1 MGVLQRILE
10 EVAGWRRSSS
20 RPHSVDRPLNVKA
33 LERVLQYSIRNP
45 ELFRQALIHRSYL
58 QDADEAPV
66 ASNERLEFLGDSILN
81 LVVSEYVFYEY
92 PNADEGELTK
102 IRSRLVNRKA
112 LVAYARQ
119 LNLWDFMFISASA
132 AQSVGRGSE
141 TILADAFEA
150 LIAAMYLDGGYT
162 EAQRFVRT
170 QIHKALQHKRV
181 SIEDENFKSQLLEL
195 AQAGGYGVPRYAV
208 VSEVGPDH
216 DRTFTVE
223 VRVGDAVVGLGTGK
237 NKKDAEQ
244 SAAEQALDKLLNQ
257 R

>member
-1 MGVLQRILE
+1 MGFLQRIWGDLR
-10 EVAGWRRSSS
+10 GWHRALLP
-20 RPHSVDRPLNVKA
+20 RPSERPFNVKE

-45 ELFRQALIHRSYL
+45 DLFQQALIHRSYL
-58 QDADEAPV
+58 QTVNKVSAT
-66 ASNERLEFLGDSILN
+66 SNERLEYLGDSILN
-81 LVVSEYVFYEY
+81 LVVSEYVYYEY
-92 PNADEGELTK
+92 PNAEEGELTK

-112 LVAYARQ
+112 LVAFARQ
-119 LNLWDFMFISASA
+119 LNLWDFMFVSAST

-150 LIAAMYLDGGYT
+150 LIAAIYLDGGYA

-170 QIHKALQHKRV
+170 QIHKALQKKSV

-195 AQAGGYGVPRYAV
+195 SQASGYGVPRYTV
-208 VSEVGPDH
+208 LSEVGPDH

-223 VRVGDAVVGLGTGK
+223 VRVGDKVSGIGTGK

-244 SAAEQALDKLLNQ
+244 AAAEQALDTLLNQ
-257 R
+257 Q